1 MIVLFGLFA
10 YVLFLESAEKLAGM
24 GILVKVTFQGDQKFV
39 KISEA
44 KLSEL
49 FNEGKFKVLNAFF
62 RNRLDFYFL

>member
-1 MIVLFGLFA
+1 MIVYYFGYLLICYSLNLF
-10 YVLFLESAEKLAGM
+10 VAEKLAGM
-24 GILVKVTFQGDQKFV
+24 GILVKVRFQGDQKFV

-62 RNRLDFYFL
+62 FLKID